1 LTFVSSEAIFDP
13 KKKIRRNL
21 NTPGPPLLQRT
32 AGTSLTVDHDAD
44 ATDAVLHHSEEKMI
58 DVIMMV
64 HLRLSGK

>member
-13 KKKIRRNL
+13 KKKMRHNVK
-21 NTPGPPLLQRT
+21 TPGPSLLQRT
-32 AGTSLTVDHDAD
+32 AEATLTVDHDAD

-64 HLRLSGK
+64 NLRLSDW